1 MALPVIRT
9 KLKTASSKNQGL
21 QDILKSCSR
30 GMEILSVD
38 KHTGGI
44 HNTKIT
50 LKVDLGEGY
59 PKEQRY
65 QTRVHFYNRVA
76 MVNAIPQGVSYP
88 TVDIEETIE
97 ILNREYGCDFTE
109 DDIYISGNGLLAKET
124 SLGYYNK
131 VVDSTCNCVLDHQGL
146 GIYGQVYL
154 LDHFTDP
161 TNGQEIT
168 GVSSWLVDL
177 LVNGTVYRKSVPG
190 VEVDGTLF
198 ADVIASIMSDN
209 NLYQQMSF
217 SMASAGNP
225 STFIQNLTND
235 CGSFGISIIPVI
247 NGNQWGSLPL
257 IGDME
262 LCPYGETKLTCEG
275 TTRAMVINN
284 LHNQF
289 GPVGTYEV
297 VLNGSKVSMHTDQM
311 AYVSD
316 RNLYYLLDL
325 IMYNNG
331 LSGYLST
338 YRNSSNDSLP
348 FFENLTEDCLHFQ
361 FNYKGGDPG
370 FPEQNIFDIVLG
382 TSVIEVPTVYAVP
395 VLPIL
400 IPNG

>member
-30 GMEILSVD
+30 GMEILSVE
-38 KHTGGI
+38 KHVGGI

-76 MVNAIPQGVSYP
+76 LVNAIPQGASYP

-97 ILNREYGCDFTE
+97 ILNREHGCDFTE
-109 DDIYISGNGLLAKET
+109 DDIYISGNGLLAKDA

-131 VVDSTCNCVLDHQGL
+131 ANDGTCNCVLDHQRL
-146 GIYGQVYL
+146 DIYGQVYL
-154 LDHFTDP
+154 LDRFFDP
-161 TNGQEIT
+161 ISGQEIT
-168 GVSSWLVDL
+168 GVSSWVFDL
-177 LVNGTVYRKSVPG
+177 LVNGTVYRKSIPG
-190 VEVDGTLF
+190 VEVDGTPF

-217 SMASAGNP
+217 SMGSDGNP
-225 STFIQNLTND
+225 ATFIQNLTND
-235 CGSFGISIIPVI
+235 CGSFGINIIPVI

-262 LCPYGETKLTCEG
+262 LCPYGETKLTCED
-275 TTRAMVINN
+275 TTRAMTIGN
-284 LHNQF
+284 LVNRT

-297 VLNGSKVSMHTDQM
+297 ILNGAKASMHT
-311 AYVSD
+311 SEITEIPD
-316 RNLYYLLDL
+316 RNLYDL
-325 IMYNNG
+325 FGYIIYING
-331 LSGYLST
+331 LMGYF
-338 YRNSSNDSLP
+338 SSYYNGSSYGGFP
-348 FFENLTEDCLHFQ
+348 FFENLTEDCLHIQ
-361 FNYKGGDPG
+361 FNYKGGVPG
-370 FPEQNIFDIVLG
+370 YPEQNILDIVLG
-382 TSVIEVPTVYAVP
+382 TYDTDVPTVYANS
-395 VLPIL
+395 IL
-400 IPNG
+400 SNE